1 MPYKPVLETCRIR
14 RVQVFFAE
22 MFTHEHAHID
32 AANLAHDRATAEAI
46 RRRPELID
54 LARANLAR
62 WIAREGSSVHPA
74 LQEWSD
80 ILHFLGPNQ
89 LADFIASDTPKT
101 NRLRQSSPFIGILRR
116 AAELDCHAA
125 AST

>member
-1 MPYKPVLETCRIR
+1 
-14 RVQVFFAE
+14 

-32 AANLAHDRATAEAI
+32 EANLAHDRATAEAI

-54 LARANLAR
+54 IARENLAR
-62 WIAREGSSVHPA
+62 WIAREGSSIHPA

-80 ILHFLGPNQ
+80 ILHFLGPSQ
-89 LADFIASDTPKT
+89 LADFIASDTPKA

-116 AAELDCHAA
+116 AAELDFHAP
-125 AST
+125 ASA